1 MFEDAMIESSSE
13 HAKKGPKKV
22 ISLPVSLALHILVI
36 GGIVGA
42 SIWFVEDVPEPP
54 IPVTFYA
61 AAPPPP
67 PPPPAAAPKPAAP
80 KPETPKPIPI
90 RPTEMT
96 APTMIPEKVPE
107 ALSAPEPDLPAG
119 EGVEGGVEGG
129 VPGGVMGGVIGGVPG
144 GTGPG
149 LSEEPLRV
157 GGDVKAPQL
166 TNRVEPSYPEAARK
180 ARMEGVVILE
190 AIITAS
196 GSVED
201 VRVLKSVNPL
211 LDTAATRAVSQ
222 WRYRPATLNG
232 RAVRVYLTVTV
243 TFNLH

>member
-1 MFEDAMIESSSE
+1 MFEDALIESGGE
-13 HAKKGPKKV
+13 QKGAKRTL
-22 ISLPVSLALHILVI
+22 SWPVSLALHAVLI
-36 GGIVGA
+36 GAAIGA
-42 SIWFVEDVPEPP
+42 SIWFVDDVPEPP
-54 IPVTFYA
+54 IPVAFYA
-61 AAPPPP
+61 SAPPPP
-67 PPPPAAAPKPAAP
+67 PPPPAAPKAAP
-80 KPETPKPIPI
+80 KAPDTPKPVQV
-90 RPTEMT
+90 RPTEMVQPQVIPET
-96 APTMIPEKVPE
+96 VPQPLAAPEAPT
-107 ALSAPEPDLPAG
+107 

-129 VPGGVMGGVIGGVPG
+129 VPGGVPGGVMGGVVG

-149 LSEEPLRV
+149 GGDEPLRV
-157 GGDVKAPQL
+157 GGEVKAPVLQQKIDP
-166 TNRVEPSYPEAARK
+166 TYPEAARK

-211 LDTAATRAVSQ
+211 LDASAVRAVQQ
-222 WRYRPATLNG
+222 WKYRPATLNG

>member
-1 MFEDAMIESSSE
+1 MFEDVLIESSNR
-13 HAKKGPKKV
+13 KGDHRTGVTLP
-22 ISLPVSLALHILVI
+22 ISIAIHGVVI
-36 GGIVGA
+36 GIALGA
-42 SIWFVEDVPEPP
+42 SVWFVEDVPEPP

-67 PPPPAAAPKPAAP
+67 PPPPPAAP
-80 KPETPKPIPI
+80 ARAAAKVEVQKTVPVRPSEMVAPTIIPENVPKPL
-90 RPTEMT
+90 
-96 APTMIPEKVPE
+96 A
-107 ALSAPEPDLPAG
+107 APEPEAPAG
-119 EGVEGGVEGG
+119 GVEGGVEGG
-129 VPGGVMGGVIGGVPG
+129 VPGGVPGGVLGGVVG

-149 LSEEPLRV
+149 TGEGEPLRV
-157 GGDVKAPQL
+157 GGEVKAPVL
-166 TNRVEPSYPEAARK
+166 VNRVEPGYPEAARK

-201 VRVLKSVNPL
+201 VKVLKSVNPL
-211 LDTAATRAVSQ
+211 LDASAVRAVQQ
-222 WRYRPATLNG
+222 WRYKPATLNG

>member
-1 MFEDAMIESSSE
+1 MFEEDLIES
-13 HAKKGPKKV
+13 KKRHGG
-22 ISLPVSLALHILVI
+22 SRTGTTLPVSIAIHGLVI
-36 GGIVGA
+36 GIALGA

-67 PPPPAAAPKPAAP
+67 PPPPAAAPKAAP
-80 KPETPKPIPI
+80 KVEVQKVVPV
-90 RPTEMT
+90 RPTEMV
-96 APTMIPEKVPE
+96 APTIIPENIPKPL
-107 ALSAPEPDLPAG
+107 AAPEPEAPAG
-119 EGVEGGVEGG
+119 VEGGVQGGVEGG
-129 VPGGVMGGVIGGVPG
+129 VPGGVLGGVPG

-149 LSEEPLRV
+149 TGEGEPLRV
-157 GGDVKAPQL
+157 GGEVKAPVL

-196 GSVED
+196 GSVEE
-201 VRVLKSVNPL
+201 VKVLKSVNPL
-211 LDTAATRAVSQ
+211 LDSSAVRAVQQ
-222 WRYRPATLNG
+222 WRYKPATLNG

>member
-1 MFEDAMIESSSE
+1 MFEEDLIESA
-13 HAKKGPKKV
+13 HHKGDSRKALT
-22 ISLPVSLALHILVI
+22 LPVSIAIHALVI
-36 GGIVGA
+36 GIALGA
-42 SIWFVEDVPEPP
+42 SIWFVEDIPEPP

-61 AAPPPP
+61 SAPPPP
-67 PPPPAAAPKPAAP
+67 PPPPAAPPAAKPKTPEVQKQVPVRPTQMVAPTIIPENIPKPLA
-80 KPETPKPIPI
+80 
-90 RPTEMT
+90 
-96 APTMIPEKVPE
+96 
-107 ALSAPEPDLPAG
+107 APEPEAPAG
-119 EGVEGGVEGG
+119 AEGGVPGGVEGG
-129 VPGGVMGGVIGGVPG
+129 VPGGVLGGVPG

-149 LSEEPLRV
+149 TGEGEPLRV
-157 GGDVKAPQL
+157 GGEVKAPVL

-201 VRVLKSVNPL
+201 VKVLKSVNPL
-211 LDTAATRAVSQ
+211 LDASAVRAVQQ
-222 WRYRPATLNG
+222 WRYKPATLNG

>member
-1 MFEDAMIESSSE
+1 MFEDVLIES
-13 HAKKGPKKV
+13 AKQKGRGRKAL
-22 ISLPVSLALHILVI
+22 SLPVSLALHVLVI
-36 GGIVGA
+36 GAAVGA

-67 PPPPAAAPKPAAP
+67 PPPPPAAPKPAAP
-80 KPETPKPIPI
+80 KPEVIKPVPV
-90 RPTEMT
+90 RPSEMT
-96 APTMIPEKVPE
+96 APTVIPEKIPE
-107 ALSAPEPDLPAG
+107 PLAAPEIEAP

-129 VPGGVMGGVIGGVPG
+129 VPGGVPGGVLGGVVG

-149 LSEEPLRV
+149 TGDEPLRV

-166 TNRVEPSYPEAARK
+166 INRVEPGYPEAARK

-190 AIITAS
+190 AIITAN
-196 GSVED
+196 GNVEE
-201 VRVLKSVNPL
+201 VKVLKSVNPL
-211 LDTAATRAVSQ
+211 LDAAATRAVQQ

>member
-1 MFEDAMIESSSE
+1 MFEDVLIES
-13 HAKKGPKKV
+13 AKQKGKGRKAL
-22 ISLPVSLALHILVI
+22 SLPISLALHVLVI
-36 GGIVGA
+36 GVAVGA

-67 PPPPAAAPKPAAP
+67 PPPPPAAPKPAQP
-80 KPETPKPIPI
+80 KPQVVKPVPV
-90 RPTEMT
+90 RPSEMT
-96 APTMIPEKVPE
+96 APTVIPEKIPE
-107 ALSAPEPDLPAG
+107 PLAAPELEAPD
-119 EGVEGGVEGG
+119 EGVDGGVEGG
-129 VPGGVMGGVIGGVPG
+129 VPGGVPGGVLGGVVG

-149 LSEEPLRV
+149 TGDEPLRV

-166 TNRVEPSYPEAARK
+166 VNRVEPSYPEAARK

-190 AIITAS
+190 AIITAN
-196 GSVED
+196 GNVED
-201 VRVLKSVNPL
+201 VKVLKSVNPL
-211 LDTAATRAVSQ
+211 LDAAATRAVQQ
-222 WRYRPATLNG
+222 WKYRPATLNG

>member
-1 MFEDAMIESSSE
+1 MFEDALIES
-13 HAKKGPKKV
+13 AKQKGRGRKAL
-22 ISLPVSLALHILVI
+22 SLPVSLALHVLVI
-36 GGIVGA
+36 AAAVGA

-80 KPETPKPIPI
+80 KPETPKPIPVK
-90 RPTEMT
+90 PAEMT
-96 APTMIPEKVPE
+96 APTVIPETVPVPLAE
-107 ALSAPEPDLPAG
+107 PEPEGPT

-129 VPGGVMGGVIGGVPG
+129 VPGGVMGGVIGGVVG

-149 LSEEPLRV
+149 TGEEPLRV

-166 TNRVEPSYPEAARK
+166 INRVEPSYPEAARK

-190 AIITAS
+190 AIITAN
-196 GSVED
+196 GNVED
-201 VRVLKSVNPL
+201 VKVLKSVNPL
-211 LDTAATRAVSQ
+211 LDAAATRAVQQ
-222 WRYRPATLNG
+222 WKYRPATLNG

>member
-1 MFEDAMIESSSE
+1 MFEDVLIES
-13 HAKKGPKKV
+13 AKQKGRGRKAL
-22 ISLPVSLALHILVI
+22 SLPVSLALHVLVI
-36 GGIVGA
+36 GAAVGA

-80 KPETPKPIPI
+80 KPETPKPVPVKS
-90 RPTEMT
+90 TEMT
-96 APTMIPEKVPE
+96 APTVIPETVPQPL
-107 ALSAPEPDLPAG
+107 AAPEPEAAT

-129 VPGGVMGGVIGGVPG
+129 VPGGVMGGVIGGVVG

-149 LSEEPLRV
+149 TGEEPLRV

-166 TNRVEPSYPEAARK
+166 INRVEPSYPEAARK

-196 GSVED
+196 GNVED
-201 VRVLKSVNPL
+201 VKVLKSVNPL
-211 LDTAATRAVSQ
+211 LDAAATRAVQQ
-222 WRYRPATLNG
+222 WKYRPATLNG

>member
-1 MFEDAMIESSSE
+1 MFEDVLIESAP
-13 HAKKGPKKV
+13 HKGKGRKLV
-22 ISLPVSLALHILVI
+22 SLPVALALHLVVI
-36 GGIVGA
+36 GIVVGA
-42 SIWFVEDVPEPP
+42 SIWFVDDVQEPP

-80 KPETPKPIPI
+80 KPEAVKPVPV
-90 RPTEMT
+90 RPSEMT
-96 APTMIPEKVPE
+96 APTIIPEKIPE
-107 ALSAPEPDLPAG
+107 PAAAPEPEAPAT

-129 VPGGVMGGVIGGVPG
+129 VPGGVPGGVIGGVVG

-149 LSEEPLRV
+149 LSDEPLRV

-166 TNRVEPSYPEAARK
+166 TNRVEPQYPEAARK

-190 AIITAS
+190 AIITAD
-196 GSVED
+196 GNVED

-211 LDTAATRAVSQ
+211 LDASAVRAVQQ
-222 WRYRPATLNG
+222 WKYKPATFNG
-232 RAVRVYLTVTV
+232 RAVPVYLTVTV
-243 TFNLH
+243 RFTLN

>member
-1 MFEDAMIESSSE
+1 MFEDILIESAG
-13 HAKKGPKKV
+13 AKTGAKRAM
-22 ISLPVSLALHILVI
+22 SWPVSLALHVLLI
-36 GGIVGA
+36 GAALGA

-54 IPVTFYA
+54 IPVAFYA
-61 AAPPPP
+61 SSPPPP
-67 PPPPAAAPKPAAP
+67 PPPPAAPKAPPKAPEQPKQVPIKPV
-80 KPETPKPIPI
+80 
-90 RPTEMT
+90 EMVQ
-96 APTMIPEKVPE
+96 PQVIPESVPQPLAQPE
-107 ALSAPEPDLPAG
+107 APS

-129 VPGGVMGGVIGGVPG
+129 VPGGVPGGVLGGVTG

-149 LSEEPLRV
+149 GGEEPLRV
-157 GGDVKAPQL
+157 GGEVKAPILQQKVDP
-166 TNRVEPSYPEAARK
+166 TYPEAARK

-211 LDTAATRAVSQ
+211 LDASAVRAVQQ
-222 WRYRPATLNG
+222 WRYKPATLNG